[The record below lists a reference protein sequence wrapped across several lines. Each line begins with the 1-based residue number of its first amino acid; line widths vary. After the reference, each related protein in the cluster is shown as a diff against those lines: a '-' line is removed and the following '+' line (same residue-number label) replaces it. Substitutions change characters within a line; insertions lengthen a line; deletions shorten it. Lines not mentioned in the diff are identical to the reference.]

1 MSEGSAEPPYL
12 PLAGVRIIDLT
23 TNMSGPLATM
33 VLAEQGADVVKVEP
47 IAGDLIRSIG
57 TGRGGMSAYFANLNR
72 GKRSIGVDLATAA
85 GRDLV
90 LRLCDDADVFVQN
103 FRPGVVERLGVG
115 PDDVMAR
122 NDRLIYAS
130 ISGFGTE
137 GPLATAPAYDHVVQ
151 ALAGF
156 CALQGDDQAASM
168 VKQGVIDK
176 ATSYT
181 LAQAITAALL
191 ERTRSGAGRR
201 IDVSMLDVA
210 LAYLWPDGMM
220 NNTVIDPEK
229 VLPPVA
235 RSFRVTPT
243 LDGFVA
249 LVTLTSSQ
257 WGALVEALAD
267 PPDTA
272 ADTEDDTGDG
282 VTDGVDRPDFTDT
295 ATRMASGAAI
305 MREVRQKVA
314 TMATAEVVER
324 LARANV
330 PCAPVLGLDELHLDP
345 QIVASG
351 SLVEIDHPTMGA
363 IRQPFPAAR
372 FDQAVSPL
380 GTPAPT
386 AGAHTREILLAAG
399 LDDGAIDDL
408 AAAGVILV

>member
-1 MSEGSAEPPYL
+1 MSEAAAVPPFL
-12 PLAGVRIIDLT
+12 PLEGVRIIDLT

-47 IAGDLIRSIG
+47 IAGDLIRTIG

-72 GKRSIGVDLATAA
+72 GKRSIGIDLATPA

-90 LRLCDDADVFVQN
+90 LRLSVDADVFVQN

-115 PDDVMAR
+115 PDDVMPG
-122 NDRLIYAS
+122 NERLIYAS

-137 GPLATAPAYDHVVQ
+137 GPLASAPAYDHVVQ

-156 CALQGDDQAASM
+156 CALQGDDDRASM

-181 LAQAITAALL
+181 LAQAVTAALL
-191 ERTRSGAGRR
+191 ERTRSGKGRR

-220 NNTVIDPEK
+220 NNTVIEPEK

-267 PPDTA
+267 PDEPD
-272 ADTEDDTGDG
+272 EPGDG
-282 VTDGVDRPDFTDT
+282 ADEADRPDFTDT
-295 ATRMASGAAI
+295 ATRMASGATI
-305 MREVRQKVA
+305 MREVRRKIA
-314 TMATAEVVER
+314 TMATADVVER

-330 PCAPVLGLDELHLDP
+330 PCAPVLQLDELHLDP
-345 QIVASG
+345 QISASG
-351 SLVEIDHPTMGA
+351 SLVEVDHPTMGA

-372 FDQAVSPL
+372 FDQAVTPL
-380 GTPAPT
+380 GAPAPP
-386 AGAHTREILLAAG
+386 AGAHTREILRAAG
-399 LDDGAIDDL
+399 LDDDAIDEL
-408 AAAGVILV
+408 SANGVILL

>member
-1 MSEGSAEPPYL
+1 MSEASAEPPFL
-12 PLAGVRIIDLT
+12 PLEGVRIIDLT

-72 GKRSIGVDLATAA
+72 GKRSIGIDLATPA

-115 PDDVMAR
+115 PDEVLAR

-156 CALQGDDQAASM
+156 CALQGDDDQASM

-181 LAQAITAALL
+181 LAQAVTASLL
-191 ERTRSGAGRR
+191 ARGRSGRGRR

-267 PPDTA
+267 P
-272 ADTEDDTGDG
+272 DDTDEDG
-282 VTDGVDRPDFTDT
+282 PDYTDT
-295 ATRMASGAAI
+295 ATRMSSGATI
-305 MREVRQKVA
+305 MREVRRKIA

-345 QIVASG
+345 QIIASRT
-351 SLVEIDHPTMGA
+351 LVEIDHPKMGA

-372 FDQAVSPL
+372 FDRAITPL
-380 GTPAPT
+380 GSPAPA
-386 AGAHTREILLAAG
+386 AGAHSREILRAAG
-399 LDDGAIDDL
+399 LDDTAIDRLVADGVVL
-408 AAAGVILV
+408 A

>member
-1 MSEGSAEPPYL
+1 MSEVASPAPFR
-12 PLAGVRIIDLT
+12 PLEDVRVVDLT

-33 VLAEQGADVVKVEP
+33 VLAEQGADVIKVEP

-72 GKRSIGVDLATAA
+72 GKRSIGVDLATPA

-90 LRLCDDADVFVQN
+90 LRLADGADVFVQN

-115 PDDVMAR
+115 PDEVMAR
-122 NDRLIYAS
+122 SDRLIYAS

-156 CALQGDDQAASM
+156 CALQGDDGQASM

-181 LAQAITAALL
+181 LAQAVTAALL
-191 ERTRSGAGRR
+191 ARTSSGRGTR

-267 PPDTA
+267 PA
-272 ADTEDDTGDG
+272 ADDDDAG
-282 VTDGVDRPDFTDT
+282 PDFTDT
-295 ATRMASGAAI
+295 ATRMSSGATI
-305 MREVRQKVA
+305 MREVRRKIA

-330 PCAPVLGLDELHLDP
+330 PCAPVLGLDELHTDE
-345 QIVASG
+345 QIVASR
-351 SLVEIDHPTMGA
+351 SLVEVDHPIMGA
-363 IRQPFPAAR
+363 IRQPVPAAR
-372 FDQAVSPL
+372 FDRAISPL
-380 GTPAPT
+380 GSPAPQ
-386 AGAHTREILLAAG
+386 AGAHTREVLREAG
-399 LDDGAIDDL
+399 LDDDAIDDL
-408 AAAGVILV
+408 VGSGVVLA

>member
-1 MSEGSAEPPYL
+1 MAAKPFL

-47 IAGDLIRSIG
+47 VAGDLIRTIG

-72 GKRSIGVDLATAA
+72 GKRSIAIDLATPA

-90 LRLCDDADVFVQN
+90 LRLSDGADVFVQN

-122 NDRLIYAS
+122 NDALIYAS
-130 ISGFGTE
+130 ISGFGLD

-156 CALQGDDQAASM
+156 CALQGDDEQASM

-181 LAQAITAALL
+181 LAQAVTAALL
-191 ERTRSGAGRR
+191 PRTSTGRGLR

-243 LDGFVA
+243 ADGFVA
-249 LVTLTSSQ
+249 LVTLTAEPVGRAGRGARRSRRRTPTGPTTPTPPPAWSS
-257 WGALVEALAD
+257 GADHHARGPAQD
-267 PPDTA
+267 RHHAPPPRSSSAWPGPTCPARRCWPSTSCTSIRRSWPRARSSRSTTPPWAPSASRSRPPASTRPSPRSARLRRAPARTA
-272 ADTEDDTGDG
+272 ARSCS
-282 VTDGVDRPDFTDT
+282 RPGST
-295 ATRMASGAAI
+295 SGPS
-305 MREVRQKVA
+305 
-314 TMATAEVVER
+314 T
-324 LARANV
+324 
-330 PCAPVLGLDELHLDP
+330 
-345 QIVASG
+345 S
-351 SLVEIDHPTMGA
+351 
-363 IRQPFPAAR
+363 
-372 FDQAVSPL
+372 
-380 GTPAPT
+380 
-386 AGAHTREILLAAG
+386 
-399 LDDGAIDDL
+399 
-408 AAAGVILV
+408 